1 VSARLERGLARTRHA
16 AFVVLGYLLLVQV
29 TWTVVALII
38 GEHTAADLYY
48 PLLFAPAVALLWAT
62 RGRARWATV
71 LPRLLIA
78 LSFVVNVADRLGAF
92 GPPGAPGVS
101 WGDFAHFT
109 AYTAKVN
116 AFAPAAVIPALAVVA
131 TVAEGALGVA
141 MLLGV
146 GTRIAAAG
154 SALLLFAFATAMMLS
169 GLSQLQYGVYLMA
182 AGAWAMATVDATALG
197 LDAIRGAAP
206 VSNVPSPPGR
216 GSG

>member
-1 VSARLERGLARTRHA
+1 VSARLEQGLGRTRHA

-29 TWTVVALII
+29 AWTVVALLI
-38 GEHTAADLYY
+38 GEYAAGDLLY
-48 PLLFAPAVALLWAT
+48 PLLFAPAAALLWAT

-78 LSFVVNVADRLGAF
+78 LSFVWNVADRLGAF

-116 AFAPAAVIPALAVVA
+116 TFAPPALIPALAVLA

-141 MLLGV
+141 MLLGL
-146 GTRIAAAG
+146 GTRVAAVG
-154 SALLLFAFATAMMLS
+154 SALLLLAFATAMMLS

-182 AGAWAMATVDATALG
+182 AGAWTLATVDATALG
-197 LDAIRGAAP
+197 LDALRGATP
-206 VSNVPSPPGR
+206 VSNIPSPSGR
-216 GSG
+216 GAG